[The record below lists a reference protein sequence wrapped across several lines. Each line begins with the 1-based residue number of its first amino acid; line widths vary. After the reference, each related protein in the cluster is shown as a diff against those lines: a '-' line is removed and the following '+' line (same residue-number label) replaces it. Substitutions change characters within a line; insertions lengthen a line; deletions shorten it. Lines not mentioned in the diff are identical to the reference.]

1 MENKSKPVQGKPESK
16 SPASDRVGALKQTA
30 LFRGLDEATLEFLAA
45 EFEPIHLSKGHH
57 LFRQG
62 DSSDDGLY
70 ILVTGRLAVAISQPG
85 ANDMVVEE
93 LEAGDLVGEIG
104 FLNRLPRTASIVA
117 LEDSDLLRFSQMAF
131 QRLAS
136 DSPEVVLK
144 IGDLIQQRLRASRL
158 AGMLP
163 NLFGPLD
170 KEELLEIEKELKWL
184 HLAGGDQLLGQG
196 DPSDSLYF
204 IVSGRLL
211 AVVVDT
217 NGESR
222 VVEELLPGETIGE
235 MGLFG
240 NAPRSTDVYAA
251 RDSVLV
257 EFTRES
263 LDRLTDAY
271 PQVLRQIMAIV
282 IGRLQQKVQA
292 GPSSSASHNIAL
304 VAVTPDVPVKEFAA
318 DLARSLTPF
327 GPTILLHSELVDA
340 TLNAPGIAQTETY
353 APDGIRLDAWLEM
366 QGISHSF
373 ILLVVDS
380 TATAWTRRCLRNADR
395 ILVLAWA
402 DSEPG
407 ASDIGGLL
415 KVQPGGPQAVQSRQ
429 ELVLLQRQPTQLPS
443 GTRRWLDWL
452 PAASQHYHVRW
463 PSAAASGRVARFLAG
478 RAVGLVLSG
487 GGARGFAH
495 VGVIRALEELGIEVD
510 MVGGTSFGALVG
522 GLFALGWDAGQM
534 YEKAQE
540 LARSKDFFDYTIPAV
555 AVMAGKRVN
564 LLLERL
570 FAETFIEDSWRDF
583 FCISANLTKARMEVH
598 QRGLLRKY
606 IRASMSLPV
615 ILPPVADGE
624 DLLIDGVVLNN
635 LPLDVMRQRVGNG
648 IVIGVDVGVEEDL
661 TGYEDLAV
669 DISGW
674 KVLRSRLNPF
684 SEPVKAPSV
693 FAILMRVLELPTVS
707 RKRTQQALADLTIRP
722 PVGPYSILDF
732 DSYEEILQAGYQTGR
747 RVLEEWLANRPQ
759 MIGPEDGR
767 AAKDVGSR

>member
-1 MENKSKPVQGKPESK
+1 MQNKAKSSQGEPESS
-16 SPASDRVGALKQTA
+16 SPAVDRVTALKQTA
-30 LFRGLDEATLEFLAA
+30 LFESLDETALQLLAA
-45 EFEPIHLSKGHH
+45 EFEPVHLAQRQY

-70 ILVTGRLAVAISQPG
+70 ILVAGRLAVAISQPG
-85 ANDMVVEE
+85 ADDLIVDE
-93 LEAGDLVGEIG
+93 LGAGDLVGEVG
-104 FLNRLPRTASIVA
+104 FLNRLPRTASIRA
-117 LEDSDLLRFSQMAF
+117 LEDCDLLRFSQLTYN
-131 QRLAS
+131 RLAS
-136 DSPEVVLK
+136 DSPEVGRQV
-144 IGDLIQQRLRASRL
+144 GDLIQQRLRASRL
-158 AGMLP
+158 ADMLP

-170 KEELLEIEKELKWL
+170 KEALIGIEKELKWL
-184 HLAGGDQLLGQG
+184 HLAGGDQLLRQG

-211 AVVVDT
+211 AVVADS
-217 NGESR
+217 NGDSR

-251 RDSVLV
+251 RDSMLV

-263 LDRLTDAY
+263 LDRLTDAH
-271 PQVLRQIMAIV
+271 PQVLRQITAIV
-282 IGRLQQKVQA
+282 IGRLQQKVRA
-292 GPSSSASHNIAL
+292 AATTTASHNIAL
-304 VAVTPDVPVKEFAA
+304 VVVGPDLPLKEFAA
-318 DLARSLTPF
+318 DLARSLTSY
-327 GPTILLHSELVDA
+327 GPTTLLDSELVDS
-340 TLNAPGIAQTETY
+340 TLNAPGMAQTEAY
-353 APDGIRLDAWLEM
+353 DPDGIRLDAWLDM
-366 QGISHSF
+366 QGIGHSF

-380 TATAWTRRCLRNADR
+380 TVTAWTRRCLRNADR

-407 ASDIGGLL
+407 ESDIVALL
-415 KVQPGGPQAVQSRQ
+415 KAQSDGPLVVQAQR
-429 ELVLLQRQPTQLPS
+429 ELVLLHRQPAPLPS
-443 GTRRWLDWL
+443 GTRKWLQWF
-452 PAASQHYHVRW
+452 PAVGQHYHIRW
-463 PSAAASGRVARFLAG
+463 PDAAAARRVARSLAG

-510 MVGGTSFGALVG
+510 IVGGTSFGALVG
-522 GLFALGWDAGQM
+522 GLFAMGWDAEQM
-534 YEKAQE
+534 YEKARE

-555 AVMAGKRVN
+555 AIMAGRRVN
-564 LLLERL
+564 ALLERL
-570 FAETFIEDSWRDF
+570 FGETFIEDSWRDF
-583 FCISANLTKARMEVH
+583 FCISANLTRARMEVH

-606 IRASMSLPV
+606 VRASMSLPV
-615 ILPPVADGE
+615 ILPPVVDGE

-648 IVIGVDVGVEEDL
+648 TVLGVDVGVEEDL
-661 TGYEDLAV
+661 TGYENLAL

-707 RKRTQQALADLTIRP
+707 RKKSHQALADLTIRP

-732 DSYEEILQAGYQTGR
+732 DSFEEILQAGYQTGR
-747 RVLEEWLANRPQ
+747 QALEEWLSNRPEMVVQ
-759 MIGPEDGR
+759 DAGR
-767 AAKDVGSR
+767 AA